1 MAPYYYWFLGGIILL
16 ILEMLIPG
24 LVVIFFGFGAVLT
37 GILTAIFDL
46 PVAWEI
52 VVFIVSSVLSLIA
65 FRKYFLKKFNKYIP
79 EKEPNDMIGYE
90 AVVIEDIKPN
100 MTGKVL
106 FREVPWKATAKRPI
120 KKGEAVKIIESDN
133 LTLFVQPLNGE
144 A

>member
-1 MAPYYYWFLGGIILL
+1 MAPYYFWFLGGIILL
-16 ILEMLIPG
+16 ILEMFIPG
-24 LVVIFFGFGAVLT
+24 LVVIFFGLGAVLT
-37 GILTAIFDL
+37 GIVTAIFNL
-46 PVAWEI
+46 PIAWEI
-52 VVFIVSSVLSLIA
+52 AIFIVSSVLSLIL
-65 FRKYFLKKFNKYIP
+65 FRRYFLKRFNKYIP

-106 FREVPWKATAKRPI
+106 FRDVPWKAVAERPI
-120 KKGEAVKIIESDN
+120 KKGETVKIIESEN